1 MEDRV
6 TAMGTTDRI
15 SRFLTAH
22 DLAENL
28 ARDVRKGL
36 RKQPKTLPP
45 KYFYDARGSA
55 MFEEITH
62 LAEYY
67 PTRAEEAILANW
79 ATDIAELAAGE
90 TLIELGSG
98 SSTKT
103 RLLLD
108 AMRATGRLQS
118 YVPVDVSDTALEGA
132 MDSLGADYPDL
143 LMHGVV
149 ADFERHLEHL
159 PQGGHRIVAF
169 LGGTVGNLE
178 PAQRAAFFA
187 AVRAGLGETDRLLL
201 GTDLVKDPE
210 RLVAAYDDAAGVT
223 ADFNRNVLYVI
234 NRALDADFVPSAFE
248 HLAVWDAKHE
258 WIEMRLR
265 STSAQTVRIAGLD
278 LEVVF
283 DAGEEMRTEVSAKF
297 RQEGVE
303 KELAAAGFAVESWWT
318 DPGNDF
324 AVSLAVPV

>member
-1 MEDRV
+1 V

-15 SRFLTAH
+15 SRYLSEH

-28 ARDVRKGL
+28 ARDVRQGL
-36 RKQPKTLPP
+36 RKRPKSLPP

-55 MFEEITH
+55 LFEEITR

-67 PTRAEEAILANW
+67 PTRAEEAILTNRA
-79 ATDIAELAAGE
+79 ADIAELAEGE
-90 TLIELGSG
+90 ILVELGSG

-108 AMRATGRLQS
+108 AMRATGRLRR
-118 YVPVDVSDTALEGA
+118 YVPVDVSDAALQGA
-132 MDSLGADYPDL
+132 MEALGADYPDL
-143 LMHGVV
+143 QMHGVV

-159 PQGGHRIVAF
+159 PQGSHRVIAF
-169 LGGTVGNLE
+169 LGGTIGNFE
-178 PAQRAAFFA
+178 PAQRATFLA
-187 AVRAGLGETDRLLL
+187 AVRAGLTETDRLLL
-201 GTDLVKDPE
+201 GTDLVKDPD

-223 ADFNRNVLYVI
+223 ANFNRNVLYVI
-234 NRALDADFVPSAFE
+234 NRSLGADFVPSAYD
-248 HLAVWDAKHE
+248 HVAVWDAKHE

-265 STSAQTVRIAGLD
+265 STSAQAVRIRDLD

-283 DAGEEMRTEVSAKF
+283 EAGEEMRTEISAKF

>member
-1 MEDRV
+1 V

-15 SRFLTAH
+15 SRFLTDH

-28 ARDVRKGL
+28 ARDVRQGL
-36 RKQPKTLPP
+36 RSRPKTLPP

-55 MFEEITH
+55 LFEEITR

-67 PTRAEEAILANW
+67 PTRAEEAILTNW
-79 ATDIAELAAGE
+79 ATEIAELAGGE

-108 AMRATGRLQS
+108 AMRAAGRLQR
-118 YVPVDVSDTALEGA
+118 YVPVDVSDTALQGA
-132 MDSLGADYPDL
+132 MEALAADYPDL
-143 LMHGVV
+143 AMHGIV
-149 ADFERHLEHL
+149 ADFDRHLEHL
-159 PQGGHRIVAF
+159 PQGEHRVVAF
-169 LGGTVGNLE
+169 LGGTIGNFE
-178 PAQRAAFFA
+178 PPQRAAFFA
-187 AVRAGLGETDRLLL
+187 AVRAGFGDSDRLLL
-201 GTDLVKDPE
+201 GTDLVKEPE

-223 ADFNRNVLYVI
+223 ADFNRNVLYVV
-234 NRALDADFVPSAFE
+234 NRALGADFVPSAFE
-248 HLAVWDAKHE
+248 HVAVWDANQE

-265 STSAQTVRIAGLD
+265 SVSAQTVRISGLD

-283 DAGEEMRTEVSAKF
+283 EAGEEMRTEVSAKF

-324 AVSLAVPV
+324 ALSLAMPV

>member
-1 MEDRV
+1 V

-15 SRFLTAH
+15 SRYLSEH

-28 ARDVRKGL
+28 ARDVRQGL
-36 RKQPKTLPP
+36 RKRPKSLPP

-55 MFEEITH
+55 LFEEITR

-67 PTRAEEAILANW
+67 PTRAEEAILTNW
-79 ATDIAELAAGE
+79 AADIAELAEGE
-90 TLIELGSG
+90 ILVELGSG

-108 AMRATGRLQS
+108 AMRATGRLRR
-118 YVPVDVSDTALEGA
+118 YVPVDVSDAALQGA
-132 MDSLGADYPDL
+132 MEALGADYPDL
-143 LMHGVV
+143 QMHGVV

-159 PQGGHRIVAF
+159 PQGSHRVIAF
-169 LGGTVGNLE
+169 LGGTIGNFE
-178 PAQRAAFFA
+178 PAQRATFLA
-187 AVRAGLGETDRLLL
+187 AVRAGLTETDRLLL
-201 GTDLVKDPE
+201 GTDLVKDPD

-223 ADFNRNVLYVI
+223 ANFNRNVLYVI
-234 NRALDADFVPSAFE
+234 NRSLGADFVPSAYD
-248 HLAVWDAKHE
+248 HVAVWDAKHE

-265 STSAQTVRIAGLD
+265 STSAQAVRIRDLD

-283 DAGEEMRTEVSAKF
+283 EAGEEMRTEISAKF